1 MTQRSLPPTSEW
13 NHLSVFQF
21 NTMLFRCL
29 TTGMF
34 WGIKANVSFCIFA
47 AATLKE
53 LDLRSLQVEQW
64 RRLLKI
70 RAARSFVFNVL
81 LAQST
86 NFQHTS
92 LLKCSL
98 KLKLHQLKAYKPP
111 YRRSL
116 MVKAQLLEAVPFS
129 LDKPPCS
136 GCGATLRSK
145 TGGPQLYL
153 PGIKMTVI
161 IRFSIV
167 IPVLAE
173 SLPHCA
179 HLPRH
184 R

>member
-1 MTQRSLPPTSEW
+1 
-13 NHLSVFQF
+13 
-21 NTMLFRCL
+21 
-29 TTGMF
+29 MF
-34 WGIKANVSFCIFA
+34 WGVEANVSFCTFA

-53 LDLRSLQVEQW
+53 LHLRSLQVEQW

-116 MVKAQLLEAVPFS
+116 MVKAQLLEAIPFS
-129 LDKPPCS
+129 PGQASMLGLWSK
-136 GCGATLRSK
+136 TRSK

-161 IRFSIV
+161 ISFSIV

-173 SLPHCA
+173 SLSHCT